1 MVSVS
6 VKIDPKTFEEFQQA
20 CEEFAKGLNTGTHD
34 VAIAQAHHICMDAMT
49 FTPPLAKGGGQGLK
63 KPAQTAGN
71 MAVKLDV
78 KSIAI
83 SADNRSAAFM
93 MYRKL
98 GEASHNRDQGYFDR
112 VLQNSKKI
120 LQTTTNPIM
129 RKIAMDPDHARAFK
143 KAQNLFARAV
153 PQTTSDGLY
162 DKFWDNIEPQH
173 KKALI
178 RYNGRK
184 IREKQKT
191 GWLNKYITTDQSVID
206 REVKRSQLFVGALK
220 AGWFKAKQ
228 RIPKMLTR
236 IVKKPGGD
244 IPVWVSRHGQPNGV
258 TKYSYNDRTLSLSII
273 NLIGDNNGVA
283 TEART
288 KATVYGLRVQNMPKE
303 MQYILDGQAAKFN
316 KKQLKKNGN

>member
-1 MVSVS
+1 MIDIK
-6 VKIDPKTFEEFQQA
+6 VKIDPKTFEDFHKA
-20 CEEFAKGLNTGTHD
+20 WVDFAIGLNTGTHD
-34 VAIAQAHHICMDAMT
+34 VAIAQAHHICMEAME

-63 KPAQTAGN
+63 KPAQTAGD

-78 KSIAI
+78 KAIAI
-83 SADNRSAAFM
+83 SANNRSAAFM

-98 GEASHNRDQGYFDR
+98 GEAAYRSDRGYFDR

-120 LQTTTNPIM
+120 LETTRNPIM
-129 RKIAMDPDHARAFK
+129 RKIAMDPDHERGFK

-153 PQTTSDGLY
+153 PQTTADGLY
-162 DKFWDNIEPQH
+162 DKFYDDIREPH
-173 KKALI
+173 KKAMI

-236 IVKKPGGD
+236 VVKKPGGT

-258 TKYSYNDRTLSLSII
+258 IKYSYNDKTLNLSII

-288 KATVYGLRVQNMPKE
+288 KATVYGLRVKNMPKE
-303 MQYILDGQAAKFN
+303 MQYILDAQAAKFN
-316 KKQLKKNGN
+316 KKQLKNNGN

>member
-1 MVSVS
+1 MIDIK
-6 VKIDPKTFEEFQQA
+6 VKIDPKTFEDFHKA
-20 CEEFAKGLNTGTHD
+20 CVDFAIGLNTGTHD
-34 VAIAQAHHICMDAMT
+34 VAIAQAHHICMEAME

-63 KPAQTAGN
+63 KPAQTAGD

-78 KSIAI
+78 KAIAI
-83 SADNRSAAFM
+83 SANNRSAAFM

-98 GEASHNRDQGYFDR
+98 GEAAYRSDRGYFDR

-120 LQTTTNPIM
+120 LETTRNPIM
-129 RKIAMDPDHARAFK
+129 RKIAMDPDHERGFK

-153 PQTTSDGLY
+153 PQTTADGLY
-162 DKFWDNIEPQH
+162 DKFYDDIRGPH
-173 KKALI
+173 KKAMI

-236 IVKKPGGD
+236 VVKKPGGT

-258 TKYSYNDRTLSLSII
+258 IKYSYNDKTLNLSII

-288 KATVYGLRVQNMPKE
+288 KATVYGLRVKNMPKE
-303 MQYILDGQAAKFN
+303 MQYILDAQAAKFN
-316 KKQLKKNGN
+316 KKQLKNNGN

>member
-1 MVSVS
+1 MVDVK

-20 CEEFAKGLNTGTHD
+20 CVDFAIGLNTGTHD
-34 VAIAQAHHICMDAMT
+34 VAIAQAHHICMEAMK
-49 FTPPLAKGGGQGLK
+49 FTPPLVKGGGGGLK

-83 SADNRSAAFM
+83 SANNQSAAFM
-93 MYRKL
+93 MYRSL
-98 GEASHNRDQGYFDR
+98 ATGVYQNDRGRFDR
-112 VLQNSKKI
+112 VLAGSKKI
-120 LQTTTNPIM
+120 LENTKNPIM
-129 RKIAMDPDHARAFK
+129 RKIAMDPDHERAFK
-143 KAQNLFARAV
+143 KARNLFARAV
-153 PQTTSDGLY
+153 PQLNSDNVFDKHY
-162 DKFWDNIEPQH
+162 DDIEAPH

-178 RYNGRK
+178 RYNGSK
-184 IREKQKT
+184 IRKKQKT

-303 MQYILDGQAAKFN
+303 MQYILDAQAAKFN

>member
-1 MVSVS
+1 MINVS
-6 VKIDPKTFEEFQQA
+6 VKIDPKSFEEFQKA
-20 CEEFAKGLNTGTHD
+20 CEDFAKGLNTGTHY
-34 VAIAQAHHICMDAMT
+34 VAIAQAHHICMEAME

-63 KPAQTAGN
+63 KPAETAGN
-71 MAVKLDV
+71 MAVKLDI

-98 GEASHNRDQGYFDR
+98 GEAAYRSDRGYFDR

-120 LQTTTNPIM
+120 LETTRNPIM
-129 RKIAMDPDHARAFK
+129 RKIAMDPDHERAFK
-143 KAQNLFARAV
+143 KAKNLFARAV
-153 PQTTSDGLY
+153 PQTTSDGLH
-162 DKFWDNIEPQH
+162 DKFYDDIREPH

-191 GWLNKYITTDQSVID
+191 GWLNKYITSNQSIID
-206 REVKRSQLFVGALK
+206 NEVKRSQLFVGALK

-236 IVKKPGGD
+236 VVKKPGGN
-244 IPVWVSRHGQPNGV
+244 IPAWVSRHGQPNGV
-258 TKYSYNDRTLSLSII
+258 TKYSYTGKTLSLSVI

-288 KATVYGLRVQNMPKE
+288 KATVYGLRVKNMPKE
-303 MQYILDGQAAKFN
+303 MQYILDAQVAKFN
-316 KKQLKKNGN
+316 KKQTKNNGN

>member
-1 MVSVS
+1 MIDIK
-6 VKIDPKTFEEFQQA
+6 VKIDPKTFEDFHKA
-20 CEEFAKGLNTGTHD
+20 CVDFAIGLNTGTHD
-34 VAIAQAHHICMDAMT
+34 VAIAQAHHICMEAME

-63 KPAQTAGN
+63 KPAQTAGD

-78 KSIAI
+78 KAIAI
-83 SADNRSAAFM
+83 SANNRSAAFM

-98 GEASHNRDQGYFDR
+98 GEAAYRSDRGYFDR

-120 LQTTTNPIM
+120 LETTRNPIM
-129 RKIAMDPDHARAFK
+129 RKIAMDPDHERGFK

-153 PQTTSDGLY
+153 PQTTADGLY
-162 DKFWDNIEPQH
+162 DKFYDDIREPH
-173 KKALI
+173 KKAMI

-184 IREKQKT
+184 IRKKQKT

-236 IVKKPGGD
+236 VVKKPGGT

-258 TKYSYNDRTLSLSII
+258 IKYSYNDKTLNLSII

-288 KATVYGLRVQNMPKE
+288 KATVYGLRVKNMPKE
-303 MQYILDGQAAKFN
+303 MQYILDAQAAKFN
-316 KKQLKKNGN
+316 KKQLKNNGN